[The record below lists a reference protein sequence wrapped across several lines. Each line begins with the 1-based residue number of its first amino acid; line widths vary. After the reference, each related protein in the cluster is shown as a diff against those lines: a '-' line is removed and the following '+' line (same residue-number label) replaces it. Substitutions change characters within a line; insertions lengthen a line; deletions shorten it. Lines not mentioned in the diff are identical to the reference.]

1 MGIGPGASAAP
12 AAVQLAT
19 RLDDGATATR
29 IGVIV
34 FDEDVTTEA
43 DLARLRP
50 AYEDVAIHVSRMPL
64 PLDASPAGL
73 ARTADDIAAAAT
85 RLVPSTRLDAVG
97 YSCTTGTLQLGYA
110 AVAEAVERGRPGV
123 PVATPITG
131 AVKAFAALGVRRV
144 SLLTP
149 YGPALNSLIVEHL
162 ARQNVRTLNI
172 AAFDVPD
179 EVDIARVSLSSLRT
193 GAASAL
199 HAGAD
204 ALFISCTA
212 LRGTGLIDELET
224 ALGRP
229 VVTSTQAL
237 WWEALQLAGRPLR
250 TERAGRLFA
259 L

>member
-1 MGIGPGASAAP
+1 LGIGQGASSAP
-12 AAVQLAT
+12 ATVQLAT
-19 RLDDGATATR
+19 RLDDGAIATR

-43 DLARLRP
+43 DLARLGGGDD
-50 AYEDVAIHVSRMPL
+50 DVAIHVARMPL
-64 PLDASPAGL
+64 PLDPSPAGL
-73 ARTADDIAAAAT
+73 ARTADDIAAAAA
-85 RLVPSTRLDAVG
+85 RLVPSARLDAIG
-97 YSCTTGTLQLGYA
+97 YSCTTGTLQMGYA
-110 AVAEAVERGRPGV
+110 AVAEAVGRGRPGV

-131 AVKAFAALGVRRV
+131 AVKAFAALGVRRI

-149 YGPALNSLIVEHL
+149 YGPPLNSLIVEHL
-162 ARQNVRTLNI
+162 AGQGVQTLNI

-179 EVDIARVSLSSLRT
+179 EVDYARVSLASLRT
-193 GAASAL
+193 GAASAM
-199 HAGAD
+199 HARAE

-212 LRGTGLIDELET
+212 LRGTGLIGELET

-237 WWEALQLAGRPLR
+237 WWESLQLAGRPAR
-250 TERAGRLFA
+250 MDDAGRLFT